1 MRDDLLKI
9 LLTNDD
15 GIHAPGL
22 LAAAKVLSKIGE
34 LYIVAPNQEQSGVGS
49 SLTLHDSILATPMDV
64 QELIGIDNN
73 LKYPVTAISV
83 HGTPADSCILALETF
98 VESIDLVISGIN
110 RGSNI
115 GADIMVSGTV
125 GAALQGFLRGI
136 PTVAISVASV
146 QNPQFEV
153 AARLLQIISQIIC
166 ATNVPES
173 IFLNV
178 NVPSMGLEA
187 INGIQITTLGGRS
200 YGESVKEE
208 KLGDAKKYRISRNRP
223 ITGNNPEGTDIW
235 AIKNNK
241 ISITPLHV
249 NLTKY
254 DHLSLLEN
262 LFSNAFQDL
271 KLQLDQ

>member
-1 MRDDLLKI
+1 M
-9 LLTNDD
+9 
-15 GIHAPGL
+15 
-22 LAAAKVLSKIGE
+22 
-34 LYIVAPNQEQSGVGS
+34 
-49 SLTLHDSILATPMDV
+49 
-64 QELIGIDNN
+64 
-73 LKYPVTAISV
+73 

-110 RGSNI
+110 RGANI
-115 GADIMVSGTV
+115 GSDILVSGTV

-136 PTVAISVASV
+136 PTVAISDASV
-146 QNPQFEV
+146 QNPKFEV
-153 AARLLQIISQIIC
+153 AARMLQVISQIFC
-166 ATNVPES
+166 TTNVPES
-173 IFLNV
+173 IFLND
-178 NVPSMGLEA
+178 NVPSKGLEA
-187 INGIQITTLGGRS
+187 INGIQLTTLGGRS
-200 YGESVKEE
+200 YGESVREE
-208 KLGDAKKYRISRNRP
+208 QLGDTKKYRISRNRP

>member
-1 MRDDLLKI
+1 M
-9 LLTNDD
+9 
-15 GIHAPGL
+15 
-22 LAAAKVLSKIGE
+22 AAAKALSKVGE
-34 LYIVAPNQEQSGVGS
+34 LFIVAPSQEQSGVGS

-64 QELIGIDNN
+64 QELIGTDNN
-73 LKYPVTAISV
+73 SEYPVTAISV
-83 HGTPADSCILALETF
+83 QGTPADSCILALETF

-110 RGSNI
+110 RGSNV

-125 GAALQGFLRGI
+125 GAALQGFLRGL

-153 AARLLQIISQIIC
+153 AARLLQVISEMFR
-166 ATNVPES
+166 TTSVPES

-178 NVPSMGLEA
+178 NVPSIGLEA

-200 YGESVKEE
+200 YGESVREE
-208 KLGDAKKYRISRNRP
+208 GLGSTKRYRISRNRP

-235 AIKNNK
+235 AIKNNR

-249 NLTKY
+249 NLTNY
-254 DHLSLLEN
+254 DHLSPLED
-262 LFSNAFQDL
+262 LFSNAFHGL